1 MKQDINKE
9 SFDYIIAHLEN
20 LKENVFELTTIYDDV
35 YRELSKICDGLEDLR
50 DELYE
55 AEKN

>member
-1 MKQDINKE
+1 MKQNVNKE
-9 SFDYIIAHLEN
+9 SFDYVIEHLEN
-20 LKENVFELTTIYDDV
+20 LKENVFKLTSIYDDI

-55 AEKN
+55 TEEN